1 LNGLQWFPDQKPELD
16 VSIKLGMGNAA
27 MFKANGNHELGG
39 ATQDLAVA
47 QFLELA
53 KGANVAFELS
63 GDRLVMRSS
72 KVNWKRWST
81 VRHYLDELGVE
92 AITEYFKRNSPQERA
107 ALSAAA

>member
-1 LNGLQWFPDQKPELD
+1 LQWFPDRKPELD

-27 MFKANGNHELGG
+27 MFQANQNTELSG
-39 ATQDLAVA
+39 AAQDLAVA

-53 KGANVAFELS
+53 RGANVAFELA

-72 KVNWKRWST
+72 KVNWTRWST
-81 VRHYLDELGVE
+81 VRHYLDELGVD